1 MTEPEIALAASP
13 RGWPQ
18 RLQLH
23 VADHGGAR
31 VRATVLHPRDALA
44 EGYDVFVV
52 DDTTSF
58 LTRRL
63 VGELHTQG
71 RRILGVYDPED
82 PRGKTE
88 LVELGVDAVCDRHAS
103 ADVFLST
110 IVSLAGDAVA
120 ARPDPAPA
128 QAPDSAPARTGGRVR
143 TVTAR
148 ARRDGHVPGR
158 APRRGH
164 ITAVG
169 SPAGGCGATE
179 LAVGLATAVGGREEA
194 CTLVDADEV
203 APALAQ
209 RLGLAPY
216 PNIRAALDAV
226 EDLAG
231 ELDETLTAVTHG
243 RFWALPGLAT
253 PTDWPQLR
261 PAETTALVTALARSR
276 HQVIANVGHRVEKV
290 TTAGGA
296 GRYGST
302 RALLAEAD
310 AVVGVGLASPVGIT
324 RLLDWAAEVQ
334 TLAPET
340 TLHLVVNHAPRTA
353 FKRQECEAEILRTVT
368 PASLSW
374 VPHDPRVPAAA
385 WRGHTVPAGPFT
397 RAVNGLAALALP
409 RFAPPAGRV
418 RRRWHRGRPARARP
432 TG

>member
-63 VGELHTQG
+63 VAELHGQG
-71 RRILGVYDPED
+71 RRVLGVYDPED

-88 LVELGVDAVCDRHAS
+88 LADLGVDAACDRHAS
-103 ADVFLST
+103 ADVFLTT
-110 IVSLAGDAVA
+110 IVSLAGDAA
-120 ARPDPAPA
+120 TARPDPAPA
-128 QAPDSAPARTGGRVR
+128 STASLVR

-148 ARRDGHVPGR
+148 APRDGRGPDGPPPRGR
-158 APRRGH
+158 

-169 SPAGGCGATE
+169 SPTGGCGATE
-179 LAVGLATAVGGREEA
+179 LAVALAAAVGGRGEA

-216 PNIRAALDAV
+216 PNIRAAVDAV

-253 PTDWPQLR
+253 AADWPQLR
-261 PAETTALVTALARSR
+261 PLETTALVAVLARTR
-276 HQVIANVGHRVEKV
+276 HQVLVNVGHRVEDLP
-290 TTAGGA
+290 TAAGA

-310 AVVGVGLASPVGIT
+310 AVVGVGLASPVGLT
-324 RLLDWAAEVQ
+324 RLLDWTAEVQ
-334 TLAPET
+334 TLAPEAT
-340 TLHLVVNHAPRTA
+340 VHLVLNHAPRGS
-353 FKRQECEAEILRTVT
+353 FKRQECGTEILRTVT

-385 WRGHTVPAGPFT
+385 WGGHTVPAGPFT
-397 RAVNGLAALALP
+397 RAVNGLATLALP
-409 RFAPPAGRV
+409 RLAPPVGRG
-418 RRRWHRGRPARARP
+418 RRRRYGRRSAHAGPA
-432 TG
+432 G

>member
-63 VGELHTQG
+63 VAELHGQG
-71 RRILGVYDPED
+71 RRVLGVYDPED

-88 LVELGVDAVCDRHAS
+88 LADLGVDASCDRHAS

-110 IVSLAGDAVA
+110 IVSLAGDAA
-120 ARPDPAPA
+120 TARRDPAPA
-128 QAPDSAPARTGGRVR
+128 STAPAGTAGRVR
-143 TVTAR
+143 VVTAR
-148 ARRDGHVPGR
+148 ARRDGRVPDGGPPRGR
-158 APRRGH
+158 

-179 LAVGLATAVGGREEA
+179 LAVGLAAAVGGRGEA

-216 PNIRAALDAV
+216 PNIRAAVDAV

-253 PTDWPQLR
+253 AADWPQLR
-261 PAETTALVTALARSR
+261 PVETTALVFALARTR
-276 HQVIANVGHRVEKV
+276 HQVLVNVGHRVEELP
-290 TTAGGA
+290 TAAGA

-310 AVVGVGLASPVGIT
+310 AVVGVGLASPVGLT
-324 RLLDWAAEVQ
+324 RLLDWTAEVQ
-334 TLAPET
+334 ALAPEAT
-340 TLHLVVNHAPRTA
+340 VHLVLNHAPRGN
-353 FKRQECEAEILRTVT
+353 FKRQECGAEIRRTVT

-385 WRGHTVPAGPFT
+385 WGGHTVPAGPFT
-397 RAVNGLAALALP
+397 RAVSGLAALALP
-409 RFAPPAGRV
+409 RLAPPAGRG
-418 RRRWHRGRPARARP
+418 RRRRYGRRGAQAGPA
-432 TG
+432 G